1 MPYSDGTFPS
11 GSPTVTIN
19 SVAYKANSF
28 TVNKNANTVNI
39 TDNAGAPSG
48 ALSFATPRTGT
59 AELQFSANSV
69 AEPTTAA
76 ENSTTGVFVANIN
89 SANVNCFI
97 TSCTVTKPKDAPWTA
112 SVNWQEKIN
121 A

>member
-19 SVAYKANSF
+19 SVAYKCNSF
-28 TVNKNANTVNI
+28 TVNKSANTQNI
-39 TDNAGAPSG
+39 TDQSGDPSG
-48 ALSFATPRTGT
+48 ALSFKQPRTGT

-69 AEPTTAA
+69 VEPTTAA
-76 ENSTTGVFVANIN
+76 ENSTIGVFIANIN

-97 TSCTVTKPKDAPWTA
+97 TSASISKPKDAPWTA
-112 SVNWQEKIN
+112 SINWQEKIN
-121 A
+121 

>member
-28 TVNKNANTVNI
+28 TVNKPANTVNI
-39 TDNAGAPSG
+39 TDNNGDPSG
-48 ALSFATPRTGT
+48 ALSFKQPYTGT
-59 AELQFSANSV
+59 AEVQFSASNI

-76 ENSTTGVFVANIN
+76 ENSTTGTFVANIEGG
-89 SANVNCFI
+89 NVNVFI
-97 TSCTVTKPKDAPWTA
+97 TAVTINKPKDAPWTA
-112 SVNWQEKIN
+112 SLTWQEKIN
-121 A
+121 